1 MKVTITGASGFLGYH
16 LIQKL
21 LEQGHT
27 IKAVAL
33 DATRAHSLKQFNIE
47 KYDLDVRDSLGHREL
62 FEGQD
67 VVYHLAAKIA
77 LSNKYDAELMAINVD
92 GSKAVA
98 QAALDA
104 GVKRFVYV
112 SSVHA
117 LSRHPHHEC
126 VDETRA
132 LALDDHFSYDRS
144 KAKAELA
151 MREFAKKGL
160 NIVIVNLVGLFGPH
174 DFEPSLM
181 GETLINMINSKRTFI
196 VCNGGFNF
204 LDVRD
209 AADTLMRIIEKGK
222 TGESYILGGEWYH
235 SREIGQTMA
244 FASGQGARP
253 FILPI
258 WIARITLP
266 LNRLIWRICGQ
277 KEMYTDQSLVHL
289 VSHRFIS
296 DKKARA
302 ELDHRSRPLW
312 ETMRDMV
319 RWLREESI

>member
-1 MKVTITGASGFLGYH
+1 MKIAITGASGFLGYH

-21 LEQGHT
+21 LEQGHD
-27 IKAVAL
+27 IRAIAL
-33 DATRAHSLKQFNIE
+33 NATTAPSLKKFNIE
-47 KYDLDVRDSLGHREL
+47 KFDLDVRDSRGHHEL

-77 LSNKYDAELMAINVD
+77 ISNHCEEELMAINVE

-104 GVKRFVYV
+104 GVKRFIYV

-117 LSRHPHHEC
+117 LSRYPLHEC
-126 VDETRA
+126 VDETRE
-132 LALDDHFSYDRS
+132 LALDDHFDYDRS
-144 KAKAELA
+144 KARAELA

-160 NIVIVNLVGLFGPH
+160 NIVIVNLTGLFGPH

-181 GETLINMINSKRTFI
+181 GASLIGMINSQRAFI

-209 AADTLMRIIEKGK
+209 AAETLARMIEKGDV
-222 TGESYILGGEWYH
+222 GESYILGGEWYH
-235 SREIGQTMA
+235 SREIGQTLA
-244 FASGQGARP
+244 CLSGHGARM
-253 FILPI
+253 FMLPLCV
-258 WIARITLP
+258 AKITLP
-266 LNRLIWRICGQ
+266 LNRLIWRLLGQ
-277 KEMYTDQSLVHL
+277 PDMYTEQSIVHL
-289 VSHRFIS
+289 KSHRFIS
-296 DKKARA
+296 DKKARTA
-302 ELDHRSRPLW
+302 LDHRSRPLW

-319 RWLREESI
+319 DWLR

>member
-21 LEQGHT
+21 LEEGHE

-33 DATRAHSLKQFNIE
+33 NATTAPSLKQFHIQ
-47 KYDLDVRDSLGHREL
+47 KSDLDVRDSRGHREL

-77 LSNKYDAELMAINVD
+77 LSNAYEEELMAINVN

-104 GVKRFVYV
+104 GVKRFIYV

-126 VDETRA
+126 VDETRT
-132 LALDDHFSYDRS
+132 LALDDPFSYDRS

-174 DFEPSLM
+174 DYEPSLM
-181 GETLINMINSKRTFI
+181 GASLIGMMKSKRAFI

-209 AADTLMRIIEKGK
+209 AADTLVRMIEKGK

-235 SREIGQTMA
+235 SREMGQTVA
-244 FASGQGARP
+244 TVSGHGAKM
-253 FILPI
+253 FILPLFV
-258 WIARITLP
+258 AKITLP
-266 LNRLIWRICGQ
+266 FNRLMWRLLGQ
-277 KEMYTDQSLVHL
+277 KEMYTEQSIVHL
-289 VSHRFIS
+289 KSHRFIS
-296 DKKARA
+296 DKKART

-319 RWLREESI
+319 RWLREEQI